1 MSEKACELIIPDAG
15 PLITLA
21 YAGRLDLF
29 LAIQAKVVVIDM
41 VKIELTRHL
50 TPTSQLIIDFIADNA
65 IEVIE
70 TEIGKEA
77 VRHGVDFKK
86 RHAGERAIQD
96 FLFDFYD
103 ENNGIHGEE
112 KFALLLFED
121 HKVSGTGFV
130 LPENVYVISTRAFL
144 TRLELLKVIPSAQDV
159 SNAAVSAG
167 RNFSQREVDQPAKAA
182 PDIKPF

>member
-1 MSEKACELIIPDAG
+1 MSGRVCELVIPDAG

-21 YAGRLDLF
+21 YAGRLDLL
-29 LAIQAKVVVIDM
+29 LAIQAKLVVIDM
-41 VKIELTRHL
+41 VQIELTRHR
-50 TPTSQLIIDFIADNA
+50 TPTSQRIIDFIADNA
-65 IEVIE
+65 IEIAE

-77 VRHGVDFKK
+77 QRQGAAFNK

-103 ENNGIHGEE
+103 ENNGVGSAE
-112 KFALLLFED
+112 KFVLLLFED

-144 TRLELLKVIPSAQDV
+144 TRLEGLKIISSAQEI
-159 SNAAVSAG
+159 SNAAVTAG
-167 RNFSQREVDQPAKAA
+167 RNFSQREVDQPAKGA
-182 PDIKPF
+182 PDLKPF

>member
-1 MSEKACELIIPDAG
+1 MPQKVCELIVADAG

-21 YAGRLDLF
+21 YAGRLDLL
-29 LAIQAKVVVIDM
+29 LATQAKLVVIDM
-41 VKIELTRHL
+41 VQIELTRYH
-50 TPTSQLIIDFIADNA
+50 TPTSQLIIDFMADNA
-65 IEVIE
+65 VQVVE

-77 VRHGVDFKK
+77 TRQGTDFKK

-103 ENNGIHGEE
+103 QNNGVEAAE

-130 LPENVYVISTRAFL
+130 LPDNVYVISTRAFL
-144 TRLELLKVIPSAQDV
+144 ARLEALKIITSAQQI
-159 SNAAVSAG
+159 SNAAITAG
-167 RNFSQREVDQPAKAA
+167 RNFSQREVDQPAKGA
-182 PDIKPF
+182 PEVKPF